1 METTEKTEE
10 MEKIQEQ
17 NLTPTYPEQKIT
29 NYPLYVLHVIGKLL
43 ALLIFGIGTILL
55 TIICF
60 PILKLIYRQKKDFR
74 YHTRYL
80 VYVLFNGFLGIIY
93 ALGVIKIKVD
103 KKNYLKNLKSAIIV
117 ANHPAYL
124 DSPVMISRFPHTS
137 IIAKAALSK
146 KNIMHAVINEL
157 YMPNSLPYEE
167 LLERAKED
175 LANGNTIV
183 MFPEGTRST
192 IYGQNRYKK
201 GAARLS
207 LATGCPIIPVY
218 IGGNC
223 KRGLRKGDKVLQ
235 FATKGRYMYDLYV
248 KEPVLP
254 DAFKDLPEAIAA
266 KRMTQKI
273 REVLSDEANAQYR
286 Y

>member
-1 METTEKTEE
+1 MENNPEE
-10 MEKIQEQ
+10 TLK
-17 NLTPTYPEQKIT
+17 PTYPDEKIS
-29 NYPLYVLHVIGKLL
+29 NYPMYVLHIIGKLI
-43 ALLIFGIGTILL
+43 ALLLFGIGTILL
-55 TIICF
+55 TIVCF
-60 PILKLIYRQKKDFR
+60 PIFKLLYHDKKEFR

-80 VYVLFNGFLGIIY
+80 VYVLFNGFMGILY
-93 ALGVIKIKVD
+93 VLGVSKIKVN

-157 YMPNSLPYEE
+157 YMPNSLPYEV

-175 LANGNTIV
+175 LARGNTIV

-192 IYGQNRYKK
+192 LYGQNRYKK
-201 GAARLS
+201 GAARVA

-223 KRGLRKGDKVLQ
+223 KKGLRKGDKVLE
-235 FATKGRYMYDLYV
+235 FATKGRYVFDLQI
-248 KEPVLP
+248 KDPVLP
-254 DAFKDLPEAIAA
+254 EEFKDLPEAIAA

-273 REVLSDEANAQYR
+273 REILSDDANAQYR